1 MVSLAGVV
9 ASVGTF
15 LLLAVFLSVTA
26 FLAARNVLGD
36 APPTRALL
44 VGPVPAVVAFVFRVL
59 DTVVLPDAM
68 TLGGSFVT
76 VTVPTETAVPLT
88 ALVVAVVLDVAA
100 IAYAYDVEWRLA
112 GYVGFIHL
120 VITVIL
126 GTALG
131 GMLFLLSSV
140 PG

>member
-131 GMLFLLSSV
+131 GMLFLLSSA